1 MQNYFWMV
9 RIVEFGLGR
18 YIKNFWSSKLLFIC
32 LENSINSNDNN
43 KSENKP
49 IKTLTTLIEKIY
61 SDLPY
66 SEPMAK

>member
-18 YIKNFWSSKLLFIC
+18 YIKNFWSSKLLLIC

-66 SEPMAK
+66 SESMAK

>member
-1 MQNYFWMV
+1 MQNYFWMA

-18 YIKNFWSSKLLFIC
+18 YIKNFWSSKLLLIR

>member
-9 RIVEFGLGR
+9 RIVKFELGR
-18 YIKNFWSSKLLFIC
+18 YFKNFWSSKLLLIC
-32 LENSINSNDNN
+32 SENSINSNDNN
-43 KSENKP
+43 KRENKP

-66 SEPMAK
+66 SESMAK

>member
-1 MQNYFWMV
+1 MV
-9 RIVEFGLGR
+9 RIVKFELGR
-18 YIKNFWSSKLLFIC
+18 YIKNFSSSKLLLIC
-32 LENSINSNDNN
+32 SENSINSNDNN

-66 SEPMAK
+66 SESMAK

>member
-9 RIVEFGLGR
+9 RIVKFELGR
-18 YIKNFWSSKLLFIC
+18 YIKNFWSSKLLLIC
-32 LENSINSNDNN
+32 SENSINSNDNN

-66 SEPMAK
+66 SESMAK